1 MLGAVVALQV
11 ACFRDIYRR
20 FAVKFYDCSTA
31 PNPRRARMFIAE
43 KGLTIETQDISIAK
57 GEQLRPE
64 FLAVN
69 PSGTIPVLVT
79 DTGTV
84 LTENLGIAAYL
95 EARYPERPLMGNT
108 PDEKGMI
115 MMWHSIAEQQGGVAV
130 AEALRNANPHFK
142 DRAIP
147 GPVNFPQIPALAE
160 RGLARIDLFWELLER
175 RLQDTPWIAGESF
188 SFADISAFV
197 FADFAR
203 VVKKRI
209 PEENLASRRW
219 YDAIRARPSAQV

>member
-1 MLGAVVALQV
+1 M
-11 ACFRDIYRR
+11 
-20 FAVKFYDCSTA
+20 KFYDCSTA

-43 KGLTIETQDISIAK
+43 KGLDIDTQDVSIAK

-69 PSGTIPVLVT
+69 PRATIPVLVT
-79 DTGTV
+79 DEGHV

-95 EARYPERPLMGNT
+95 EARFPDLPLMGRT
-108 PDEKGMI
+108 PDEKGLVL
-115 MMWHSIAEQQGGVAV
+115 MWHSIVEQQGGMAV
-130 AEALRNANPHFK
+130 AEALRNTNPHFK

-147 GPVNFPQIPALAE
+147 GPTNFPQIPALAE
-160 RGLARIDLFWELLER
+160 RGLARIDLFWDILED
-175 RLQDTPWIAGESF
+175 RLQQSRWIASDAF
-188 SFADISAFV
+188 TFADISAFV

-209 PEENLASRRW
+209 PEGNIASLAW
-219 YDAIRARPSAQV
+219 YEAIRSRPSAQL